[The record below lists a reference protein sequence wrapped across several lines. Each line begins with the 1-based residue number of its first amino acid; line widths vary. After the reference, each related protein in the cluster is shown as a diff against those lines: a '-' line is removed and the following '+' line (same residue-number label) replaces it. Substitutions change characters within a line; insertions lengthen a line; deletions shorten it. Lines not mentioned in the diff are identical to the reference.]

1 MKQFGKYCIDCS
13 SEAITRTI
21 DEVKPVF
28 RMEIVTFA
36 CGAVLKSTFT
46 ANGNIARASHS
57 GCMRDSGL

>member
-28 RMEIVTFA
+28 KMEIVKFA

>member
-21 DEVKPVF
+21 DEVKPLF
-28 RMEIVTFA
+28 RMEIVQFA

-46 ANGNIARASHS
+46 ANGNIGRASHS
-57 GCMRDSGL
+57 GCTGEAGF